1 MSYVMTRF
9 KVADYARWKQV
20 FEAGGALRQSYGS
33 KGGRLFRNASDP
45 NELILLT
52 QWDNL
57 EKARQ
62 FAQSEELK
70 ADIQKAGHLGQPD
83 VFYLEE
89 GESFSR

>member
-1 MSYVMTRF
+1 MSYVITRI
-9 KVADYARWKQV
+9 KVADYARWKEV
-20 FEAGGALRQSYGS
+20 FDAGGAFRQSYGS
-33 KGGRLFRNASDP
+33 QGGRLFRSASDP

-70 ADIQKAGHLGQPD
+70 ADVQKAGHLGQPD
-83 VFYLEE
+83 VYFLEE
-89 GESFSR
+89 VEPFSR